1 MERELTYREMVDKKI
16 RLLQEIKRE
25 QITIKILALKSQR
38 INVSVE
44 LNRINEAMIEAYERL
59 EELETELIPLQ
70 VRLEETRWKE

>member
-1 MERELTYREMVDKKI
+1 MERELTYREMIDKKI